1 LQVRTVHTGERRED
15 PSDEELLRGFLAGDA
30 GAFEA
35 IVQRFATELFTF
47 VVRFVGS
54 AASAEDV
61 VQETFLQVHQS
72 AGGFDSDRRFK
83 PWLFTIAANKAR
95 DHLRSRARKRERS
108 VETGRGGED
117 ENPSLLEILS
127 DPSGGPEEAL
137 ETNEQRE
144 LVRQVIDE
152 MPEHLREV
160 LLLGYYQRF
169 AYKDIAEVL
178 GIPLGTV
185 KSRLHAAVANFA
197 AAYRRRA
204 ERKAS
209 R

>member
-1 LQVRTVHTGERRED
+1 MRAVHTGDRPED
-15 PSDEELLRGFLAGDA
+15 PSDEELLRDFLAGDA
-30 GAFEA
+30 GAFER

-47 VVRFVGS
+47 VFRFVGG
-54 AASAEDV
+54 AAAAEDV

-72 AGGFDSDRRFK
+72 AEGFDKDRRFK

-108 VETGRGGED
+108 VETGRSSED
-117 ENPSLLEILS
+117 EGPSLLEILS
-127 DPSGGPEEAL
+127 DPSSGPDAAL
-137 ETNEQRE
+137 EASEQRE
-144 LVRQVIDE
+144 MVRQVVDG

-160 LLLGYYQRF
+160 LVLGYYQRF
-169 AYKDIAEVL
+169 SYKDIADVL

-185 KSRLHAAVANFA
+185 KSRLHAAVGNFA
-197 AAYRRRA
+197 TAYRRRV

-209 R
+209 EP

>member
-1 LQVRTVHTGERRED
+1 VHTGDRRED
-15 PSDEELLRGFLAGDA
+15 PSDEELLRDFLAGDA
-30 GAFEA
+30 GAFEDL
-35 IVQRFATELFTF
+35 VQRFATELFTF

-54 AASAEDV
+54 AAAAEDV

-72 AGGFDSDRRFK
+72 AEGFDRDRRFK

-108 VETGRGGED
+108 VETARGNDDG
-117 ENPSLLEILS
+117 PSLLEILS
-127 DPSGGPEEAL
+127 DPSAAADEAAMAS
-137 ETNEQRE
+137 EQRE
-144 LVRQVIDE
+144 LVREVIDS
-152 MPEHLREV
+152 MPDHLREV
-160 LLLGYYQRF
+160 LLLGYYQHF
-169 AYKDIAEVL
+169 AYKDIADVL

-197 AAYRRRA
+197 VAYRRRM